1 MIGGCGKMFQFFS
14 SRIIGKKSVPISRY
28 PYNVSGVM
36 IDMIAFVINEIW
48 KLWRSYINLF
58 DTTGFFLNIVNVSSL
73 IMNPVVVAVIF
84 HYQSITDIELFRSNS
99 GLGIE

>member
-48 KLWRSYINLF
+48 KL
-58 DTTGFFLNIVNVSSL
+58 
-73 IMNPVVVAVIF
+73 
-84 HYQSITDIELFRSNS
+84 
-99 GLGIE
+99 